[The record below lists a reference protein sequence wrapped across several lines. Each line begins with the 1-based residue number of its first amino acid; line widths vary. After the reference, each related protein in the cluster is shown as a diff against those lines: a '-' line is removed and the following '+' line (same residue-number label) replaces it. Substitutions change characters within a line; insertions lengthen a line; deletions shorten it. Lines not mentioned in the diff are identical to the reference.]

1 MKNDKGKTQMK
12 RLSFWI
18 ALLTIRL
25 VFPVFAQEADSTAL
39 TKVGQVPP
47 GFSTVTL
54 DGKNFNLSGC
64 NGKVVL
70 LNFFATWCP
79 ACKEELPDLQKN
91 VWERFREVGLIVLA
105 VGREHSREELEVFR
119 KEGGYTFD
127 FAPDPK
133 REIFKLYATKNI
145 PRNVLIGKD
154 GKIAYQS
161 LGYQPET
168 FKELVNQ
175 IFQALKR

>member
-1 MKNDKGKTQMK
+1 MK
-12 RLSFWI
+12 RSGFWMV
-18 ALLTIRL
+18 LL
-25 VFPVFAQEADSTAL
+25 VFCLGIHACAQDADSTSL
-39 TKVGQVPP
+39 TKVGQAAP
-47 GFSTVTL
+47 GFSVATL
-54 DGKNFNLSGC
+54 DGKSFDLSGC
-64 NGKVVL
+64 IGKVVL

-91 VWERFREVGLIVLA
+91 VWERFQEAGLIVLA
-105 VGREHSREELEVFR
+105 VGREHSGEELEEFR

-133 REIFKLYATKNI
+133 REIFRLYATKNI
-145 PRNVLIGKD
+145 PRNVLIGRD

-161 LGYQPET
+161 LGYSPED
-168 FKELVNQ
+168 FKELVNR